1 MEWLGVVGIVV
12 ALAAIIFMAM
22 RSYSILVI
30 GPLCALLVIL
40 TNHMNVIQALLS
52 DPKSSYMFGLGG
64 FIAKYFM
71 VFLLGA
77 VLGKYMED
85 SGAAK
90 SIAKWIIS
98 KTGSENP
105 MAIMI
110 AIFLIGSVLT
120 YGGVSLFVAIFAIIP
135 VARPLF
141 KKLNLPWHLF
151 IIPLGLG
158 IATFTMTMLP
168 GSPSIQNVIP
178 TTYLHTTLT
187 AAPLVGILASIAV
200 ILWGFWYMKRE
211 LAKSLA
217 KGEIYDEADAAEA
230 DTTDDDGAALPS
242 PLLSILPLILLIVT
256 VIVGSIL
263 KIEGIIIP
271 ALLLAV
277 VLSAIFFRKYL
288 TSQIK
293 TINLGAVN
301 SVNPAFFTAAAVG
314 FGIVV
319 AAAPGFKII
328 SKAILSIPGNPLIS
342 LSVATGLL
350 GCITASS
357 SGALGIAMEAFA
369 KTYLALGIDPGAIH
383 RIAAIAS
390 GIGSLPHAGA
400 VFAFFAATGL
410 NHGNSYR
417 HVFWI
422 CVFGPF
428 LALIVALITAIA
440 IY

>member
-1 MEWLGVVGIVV
+1 
-12 ALAAIIFMAM
+12 
-22 RSYSILVI
+22 
-30 GPLCALLVIL
+30 
-40 TNHMNVIQALLS
+40 
-52 DPKSSYMFGLGG
+52 
-64 FIAKYFM
+64 
-71 VFLLGA
+71 
-77 VLGKYMED
+77 
-85 SGAAK
+85 
-90 SIAKWIIS
+90 
-98 KTGSENP
+98 
-105 MAIMI
+105 
-110 AIFLIGSVLT
+110 
-120 YGGVSLFVAIFAIIP
+120 

-151 IIPLGLG
+151 MIPLCLG
-158 IATFTMTMLP
+158 VGTYTMTMLP

-187 AAPLVGILASIAV
+187 AAPFVGILASITV

-217 KGEIYDEADAAEA
+217 KGEAYEEADVAEA
-230 DTTDDDGAALPS
+230 AGTDDEKLPS
-242 PLLSILPLILLIVT
+242 PLLSILPLLLLIAT
-256 VIVGSIL
+256 VIIGSVLNISN
-263 KIEGIIIP
+263 IIIP

-277 VLSAIFFRKYL
+277 ILSAIFFNKYL
-288 TSQIK
+288 KSQLN

-319 AAAPGFKII
+319 AAAPGFGII
-328 SKAILSIPGNPLIS
+328 SKAILSIPGSPLIS
-342 LSVATGLL
+342 LSVATGIL

-390 GIGSLPHAGA
+390 GIGTLPHAGA
-400 VFAFFAATGL
+400 VFAFFATTGL
-410 NHGNSYR
+410 NHGNAYR

-422 CVFGPF
+422 EVFGQF
-428 LALIVALITAIA
+428 LALVVAVVAAIV